1 MNTETSPSEEKEIKS
16 AASPRPFP
24 GVLLRILLALVVG
37 CAIGAAIY
45 FSAAG
50 WVPYLDQRLFEP
62 IEKNQV
68 LIQEIAATQ
77 DALINQLAMVREDLD
92 ENQAHTY
99 QDLEATLASADF
111 QVGDVQAAV
120 ETVNAYSLTQVPA
133 LLGTI
138 TANQQKN
145 ESHISALATA
155 QMIYLGNGF
164 ENELMKI
171 LVLLS
176 RSNQFLLHNN
186 YGLAEEQ
193 LVAAQQILL
202 DMEEDLNDWQ
212 HLQAFELLSALE
224 SAIAN
229 LPDQPAVASVQLELA
244 WQLTIR
250 GFQALPSQALQETP
264 TPTPGG
270 TSTPTPSP

>member
-186 YGLAEEQ
+186 YGLAEDQ

>member
-1 MNTETSPSEEKEIKS
+1 MNTDTSPSEEIENKS
-16 AASPRPFP
+16 AAPSRTFPRVF
-24 GVLLRILLALVVG
+24 LRILLVLVVG
-37 CAIGAAIY
+37 CAIGAAVY
-45 FSAAG
+45 FSAVG
-50 WVPYLDQRLFEP
+50 WIPYLDQRLFEP
-62 IEKNQV
+62 IEKNRVQIQV
-68 LIQEIAATQ
+68 ASATQ
-77 DALINQLAMVREDLD
+77 DALINQLATMREDLD
-92 ENQAHTY
+92 ENQALTS
-99 QDLEATLASADF
+99 QDLEAALTSADF

-155 QMIYLGNGF
+155 QQTYLGNGF

-171 LVLLS
+171 LALLS

-186 YGLAEEQ
+186 YGLAEDQ

-212 HLQAFELLSALE
+212 HMQAVELLSALE

-229 LPDQPAVASVQLELA
+229 LPDQPVVASVQLELA

-250 GFQALPSQALQETP
+250 GFQALPSQTFQEAP